1 MSQRV
6 YHLGRRKRRII
17 MRERAMG
24 AALSVGPAERQ
35 VKLSPDLRELLEAL
49 IDADAAYNGEANKDR
64 CLVAGELALN
74 KRRNT
79 IDPLISQL
87 ELAGFVSFESFQGGA
102 KLVIRDETLLAFK
115 KLERFEMLIDT
126 VTRVEDSGVEVT
138 EQVQA
143 SIDELTEAGV
153 YISCS
158 DDDLD
163 AMMRDQIDPVI
174 KELQEIRELKRQE
187 ARLRKEG
194 KK

>member
-126 VTRVEDSGVEVT
+126 VTRVEDSGIEVT

>member
-1 MSQRV
+1 
-6 YHLGRRKRRII
+6 
-17 MRERAMG
+17 MG

-126 VTRVEDSGVEVT
+126 VTRVEDSGIEVT